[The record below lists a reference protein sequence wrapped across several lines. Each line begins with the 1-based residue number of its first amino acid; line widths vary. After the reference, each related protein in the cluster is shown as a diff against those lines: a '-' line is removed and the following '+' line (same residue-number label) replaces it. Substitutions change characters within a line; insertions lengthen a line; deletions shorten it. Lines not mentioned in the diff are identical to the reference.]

1 MAQADDRARRIPPG
15 QHLVGRMPV
24 LHYGPV
30 PRVDLQKWDFR
41 ILGLVEQEV
50 RWSYPEIRAL
60 PSVQTTSDIHC
71 VTSWSMLDT
80 HWEGVSI
87 QELMVHVRLKPAARY
102 VLVHAEGGWT
112 TNMALEV
119 FLAADNLLAWG
130 YEGLELAPEHGGPLR
145 LVVPSRYFWKSA
157 KWVRGFEFL
166 DHDTPG
172 FWEEAGYHMNGDPWR
187 EERYGGR
194 G

>member
-1 MAQADDRARRIPPG
+1 MVLNDEIRRRTPPG
-15 QHLVGRMPV
+15 QRLVTRRPV

-41 ILGLVEQEV
+41 IWGLVEQEV
-50 RWSYPEIRAL
+50 RWSYPELRAL

-71 VTSWSMLDT
+71 VTTWSMLDT

-87 QELMVHVRLKPAARY
+87 QEVMAHVRLRPAARY

-112 TNMALEV
+112 TNLALEV
-119 FLAADNLLAWG
+119 LLAPDNLLAWG
-130 YEGLELAPEHGGPLR
+130 YEGRELTPEHGWPLR

-166 DHDTPG
+166 DHDVPG
-172 FWEEAGYHMNGDPWR
+172 FWEEAGYHMAGDPWK

-194 G
+194 D